1 MHTHTFPSDTH
12 TGHEPPAAQL
22 PKDRATRRAAGQR
35 GRRYRVGYR
44 SDDRR
49 ENGAQRAAWRAELH
63 GLTVGAPVRILLPGA
78 GLRRATVA
86 PHPYAVPHSQRVY
99 AGPGGATPLD
109 YAQRLGRYWAQRAA
123 VTHIVP
129 PPGWRAT
136 PRQLRRLRHKAN
148 HAAAPFKR
156 PLSPRETNLERVTNL
171 ATGDQRTEVLAAPVT
186 PEQFVRGY
194 EVEPRQS
201 GNAERERSAIN
212 RNGYRVVDRRREH
225 H

>member
-1 MHTHTFPSDTH
+1 MHTHTFPSDSH
-12 TGHEPPAAQL
+12 TGHEHPAAQL

-63 GLTVGAPVRILLPGA
+63 GLTVGAPVRADIGVGHNWPLGP
-78 GLRRATVA
+78 RITVSA
-86 PHPYAVPHSQRVY
+86 RVEVRPL
-99 AGPGGATPLD
+99 AGPYGAEPLD

-148 HAAAPFKR
+148 HAAAPFRR

-186 PEQFVRGY
+186 PEQFAREHV
-194 EVEPRQS
+194 VEPRQS
-201 GNAERERSAIN
+201 GKVERERTAIN